1 MGKIKNGILVNGSK
15 IGHATVVSDKIE
27 KTGHVVPGLIM
38 IPTCITIHNVGD
50 DDVRGETW
58 HKALHNAN
66 KYGEAGGYRTASWH
80 VTVDYDKI
88 YQSVSF
94 NRVAWH
100 AGDGREGKGNRH
112 SIGIEHCQYSKDK
125 EKQRK
130 VWENSAALCVE
141 IMRAYPAIDLAHIVQ
156 HYFWT
161 KKDCPYLLRHKRFG
175 YDWAWYKDLVKTTKA
190 GTTVT
195 DPKPP
200 ASNDTKVVTPYL
212 VRIITASLN
221 IRTGPGTSYTKVGE
235 VTKGGVYTIVE
246 ENAKGTW
253 GKLKSGA
260 GWICIT
266 SSYVEKV

>member
-27 KTGHVVPGLIM
+27 KTGHVVPGYIM
-38 IPTCITIHNVGD
+38 IPTSITIHNVGD

-88 YQSVSF
+88 YQSISF

-100 AGDGREGKGNRH
+100 AGDGEYGKGNRH
-112 SIGIEHCQYSKDK
+112 SIGIENCQYSKDK
-125 EKQRK
+125 VKQRK

-141 IMRAYPAIDLAHIVQ
+141 IMRAYPVIDLAHIVQ
-156 HYFWT
+156 HYYWT

-175 YDWAWYKDLVKTTKA
+175 YDWTWYKDLVKSTKA
-190 GTTVT
+190 GTIVA
-195 DPKPP
+195 DNKPSTP
-200 ASNDTKVVTPYL
+200 NTNKVVNPYM

-221 IRTGPGTSYTKVGE
+221 IRTGPGTSYNKVGE
-235 VTKGGVYTIVE
+235 VSKGDAFTIIE

>member
-15 IGHATVVSDKIE
+15 IGHAKVVSDRIE
-27 KTGHVVPGLIM
+27 KPGHAVPGYTM
-38 IPTCITIHNVGD
+38 EPTSITIHNVGD
-50 DDVRGETW
+50 DDVPGKNW
-58 HKALHNAN
+58 YNALRSAN
-66 KYGEAGGYRTASWH
+66 LDGWRTASWH

-88 YQSVSF
+88 YQSVAF

-100 AGDGREGKGNRH
+100 AGDGKNGKGNRH

-141 IMRAYPAIDLAHIVQ
+141 LMKEYPVIDLAHIVQ

-175 YDWAWYKDLVKTTKA
+175 YDWTWYKNLVKTTKA
-190 GTTVT
+190 GTTVA
-195 DPKPP
+195 DPKPST
-200 ASNDTKVVTPYL
+200 SNTTKVIKPYM
-212 VRIITASLN
+212 VRITAASLN
-221 IRTGPGTSYTKVGE
+221 VRTGPGTSYNKVGE
-235 VTKGGVYTIVE
+235 ITKGGVFTIVE
-246 ENAKGTW
+246 ENSKGTW

-266 SSYVEKV
+266 NDYIEKI

>member
-27 KTGHVVPGLIM
+27 KTGQVVPGYIM
-38 IPTCITIHNVGD
+38 IPTSITIHNVGD

-66 KYGEAGGYRTASWH
+66 KYGEAGGYRIASWH
-80 VTVDYDKI
+80 VTVDYNKI

-100 AGDGREGKGNRH
+100 AGDGEYGKGNRH
-112 SIGIEHCQYSKDK
+112 SIGIENCQYSKDK
-125 EKQRK
+125 DKQRK

-161 KKDCPYLLRHKRFG
+161 HKDCPYLLRHKRFG
-175 YDWAWYKDLVKTTKA
+175 YDWTWYKDLVKSTKA
-190 GTTVT
+190 GTTVA
-195 DPKPP
+195 DDKPSTP
-200 ASNDTKVVTPYL
+200 NTNKVVNPYM

-221 IRTGPGTSYTKVGE
+221 IRTGPGTSYNKVGE
-235 VTKGGVYTIVE
+235 VSKGDAFTIIE